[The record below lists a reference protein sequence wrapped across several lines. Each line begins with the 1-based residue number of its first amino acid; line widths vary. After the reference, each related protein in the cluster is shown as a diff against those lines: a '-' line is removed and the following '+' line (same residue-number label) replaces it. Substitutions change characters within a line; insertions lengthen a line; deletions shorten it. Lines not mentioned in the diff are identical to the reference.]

1 MRSLF
6 NFFKKQYS
14 IYYFLLLVFHSF
26 HASAIEVAFVVT
38 DSYAWV
44 LSASISSII
53 LNAHAKDSVNMH
65 IFSYDLSEDNKRK
78 LSRISSGT
86 NHTINFYNLDVRS
99 IEGFNSEKYNVIVYA
114 KALIPSI
121 LDKLNKILI
130 LDADTIVTCSL
141 RELWESEI
149 GDNLAGVVQA
159 QYLQYPKALK
169 YSKHHNPKEH
179 FNSGVMLI
187 NSAKYRKEEM
197 LQQFIEESKRITHIG
212 DEDIFINIFSGK
224 VKMLPLKWNVT
235 QHAFVKY
242 SEISGYSIYSYRE
255 HILAKQNPNIIHF
268 TDKSYLEYS
277 HYYAF
282 EFKHYLNR
290 TPFKKQL
297 DFIEKRSLP
306 LRTSDLVLKISL
318 IKFIALKICALYYSF
333 LEAFGS

>member
-1 MRSLF
+1 MHFLF
-6 NFFKKQYS
+6 NLFSKRYS
-14 IYYFLLLVFHSF
+14 VYSLLLCLQMFF
-26 HASAIEVAFVVT
+26 AFPIEVAFVVT

-44 LSASISSII
+44 LSASISSIV
-53 LNAHAKDSVNMH
+53 LNAKTSDTVNMH
-65 IFSYDLSEDNKRK
+65 VFSYDLSEDNKRK
-78 LSRISSGT
+78 LSKISSGT
-86 NHTINFYNLDVRS
+86 NHTINFYNLNVRS

-197 LQQFIEESKRITHIG
+197 LQKFIEESKRIEHVG

-242 SEISGYSIYSYRE
+242 SEISGYSIYSYKE
-255 HILAKQNPNIIHF
+255 HILAKKKPNIIHF

-277 HYYAF
+277 HPYAF
-282 EFKHYLNR
+282 EFKHYLNK
-290 TPFKKQL
+290 TPFKTQL